1 MARKDTNISPSLRQI
16 LTTPSTAALETF
28 DAWNS
33 VGTGHQRAELNQTNS
48 SGWNKVRSQ
57 KLSAQYGK
65 GRDGNAKAAAE
76 AGEWVL
82 SDKAGRKKLG
92 RFNDGNGDIRSFMG
106 GVKKRRVESEKDNEV
121 AKRLRTREEQG
132 FKRHDTHDDTIMS
145 LERSKG
151 AISFDRDDLMN
162 ANETN
167 TSTSI
172 HASNDSNDR
181 DKDTNKE
188 KRIFANL
195 TIYINGS
202 TLPLISDHKLKN
214 TLIDHGAKISI
225 GLARRSVTHVILG
238 CPNGNVKGN
247 DDGISNGGAGGGL
260 AAGKLQREISRVGGM
275 GVKFVGVEWV
285 LESIK
290 AGCRLPEAR
299 FANLHLASSKQRSVL
314 DFTVK

>member
-1 MARKDTNISPSLRQI
+1 MPTKESNISSSLRQI
-16 LTTPSTAALETF
+16 LSAPSVPALETH

-33 VGTGHQRAELNQTNS
+33 VSAGHQRAELNQTNS
-48 SGWNKVRSQ
+48 SGWKQVRSQ
-57 KLSAQYGK
+57 KLSAQFGK
-65 GRDGNAKAAAE
+65 GRDKSSK
-76 AGEWVL
+76 AGEWAWL
-82 SDKAGRKKLG
+82 DKEGQKKLG
-92 RFNDGNGDIRSFMG
+92 RLNDGNGDIRSFMG
-106 GVKKRRVESEKDNEV
+106 GVKKRRVEDECGNEL
-121 AKRLRTREEQG
+121 AKRLRMKQEPGVR
-132 FKRHDTHDDTIMS
+132 RHDTVEDERPIMS
-145 LERSKG
+145 LEKSKG
-151 AISFDRDDLMN
+151 AVCFYDESDDLTK

-167 TSTSI
+167 TSI
-172 HASNDSNDR
+172 HAIDDDHDGN
-181 DKDTNKE
+181 KDMD

-214 TLIDHGAKISI
+214 ILIDHGAKLSI

-238 CPNGNVKGN
+238 CPNGDAKADEN
-247 DDGISNGGAGGGL
+247 ISSKSGAGGGL
-260 AAGKLQREISRVGGM
+260 AAGKLQREIRRIGGM

-314 DFTVK
+314 DFAVR